1 MYDSYAGY
9 LKGSALKNNT
19 MRKKNVTTLRNVF
32 AGGIAAQIKAN
43 GKRDLAY
50 LFVPDAVGSAA
61 VYTQS
66 AFVAPPLIVTKKAQK
81 RGTLKALVV
90 NSGCANAA
98 TGKPGLQ
105 DAQETAALAA
115 RLLGIK
121 PHQVA
126 VASTGIIGKRLPMDK
141 IRTGL
146 LSLLS
151 DPYQRDGDA
160 AAKAIMTTDLT
171 QKETFV
177 TGTVAGQRVT
187 VAGFAKGSGMIAP
200 NMATMLGFLVTDAH
214 VDNKTLG
221 RCLRSAVD
229 DSFNMTS
236 VDTDTSTNDMVLAFS
251 TGERGKAVR
260 SKKAVAEFAAL
271 LTRACQHLAKQIA
284 ADGEGATKLI
294 EVRVVGARNQRE
306 ARLVA
311 KQVINSPLVKT
322 AIHGADPNW
331 GRVLAAAGKDPTLK
345 VNPSRVDLTFA
356 GASVM
361 RRGAI
366 VAHDRQ
372 RIRGLMSGKEVVVS
386 LNLNLGK
393 GSATAW
399 GCDLTHGYVDINVS
413 YN

>member
-1 MYDSYAGY
+1 MQ
-9 LKGSALKNNT
+9 
-19 MRKKNVTTLRNVF
+19 RKNVTALKNVF
-32 AGGIAAQIKAN
+32 AGGIATQIKSN

-50 LFVPDAVGSAA
+50 LFVPHAVGSAA
-61 VYTQS
+61 VFTRS
-66 AFVAPPLIVTKKAQK
+66 AFIAPPLIVTRNAL
-81 RGTLKALVV
+81 RHGTLKALVV

-98 TGKPGLQ
+98 TGKPGLK
-105 DAQETAALAA
+105 DAQETATIAA

-121 PHQVA
+121 ANEVA
-126 VASTGIIGKRLPMDK
+126 VASTGIIGKRLPMEK
-141 IRTGL
+141 IRGGL
-146 LSLLS
+146 QTLLAS
-151 DPYQRDGDA
+151 PYQRDGDA

-200 NMATMLGFLVTDAH
+200 NMATMLGFLVTDAS
-214 VDNKTLG
+214 VDSKTLTQ
-221 RCLRSAVD
+221 CLRSAVD
-229 DSFNMTS
+229 NSFNMTS

-260 SKKAVAEFAAL
+260 SQRAKTEFLAL
-271 LTRACQHLAKQIA
+271 LTKACQSLAKQIA

-294 EVRVVGARNQRE
+294 EVRVRGARNERE

-311 KQVINSPLVKT
+311 KQIINSPLVKT

-331 GRVLAAAGKDPTLK
+331 GRVLAAAGKDPSLK
-345 VNPSRVDLTFA
+345 VDPTKVDLNFA
-356 GASVM
+356 GTSVM

-372 RIRGLMSGKEVVVS
+372 HIRALMSGKEVVVA